1 MKVELIYPADQ
12 NVIAQVAELEKVIF
26 SDAWSETEIGNT
38 VKQKQAFC
46 AAAKAEDKVLGYFL
60 CYYVLD
66 ECEIA
71 RIAVAQ
77 EARRQGVG
85 AALFA
90 YMLKICEEKKIE
102 RILLDVRA
110 GNHGAIAFYEK
121 NGFEKDGIRK
131 GYYGGKE
138 PEDAVLMSRDVAM
151 LSTGKGI

>member
-1 MKVELIYPADQ
+1 MKVELICPEDE
-12 NVIAQVAELEKVIF
+12 NVIAQVAELEKAIF
-26 SDAWSETEIGNT
+26 SDAWSENEITNT

-46 AAAKAEDKVLGYFL
+46 AAAKIEEKVLGYFL

-71 RIAVAQ
+71 RIAVTQ

-85 AALFA
+85 AALFEH
-90 YMLKICEEKKIE
+90 MLEMCKSKKIE

-110 GNHGAIAFYEK
+110 GNHSAIAFYEK

-138 PEDAVLMSRDVAM
+138 PEDAVLMSRAVAM